1 MYLANGESF
10 ASLGYCFLVGINTI
24 QDIVHESGKA
34 IWKVL
39 QPIYVYLAVPAS
51 EEWLRIADEFSSICK
66 MPNWIGSIDVK
77 HCHIKSPPNAG
88 SLYFNYKSSHSINL
102 LGVSAANCC
111 FTLIDMGVHCENDS
125 DVFGNSS
132 LERVF
137 SSGDFIVLLIRNTP
151 GTSVSIEL
159 YFVGDEAFPPKPNL
173 RLLQGENSILQKNI
187 FSGHLYSTRRTTEC
201 AFGLSD

>member
-1 MYLANGESF
+1 M
-10 ASLGYCFLVGINTI
+10 
-24 QDIVHESGKA
+24 
-34 IWKVL
+34 
-39 QPIYVYLAVPAS
+39 

-77 HCHIKSPPNAG
+77 HCRIKSPPNAG
-88 SLYFNYKSSHSINL
+88 SFYFNYKSSHSINL

-132 LERVF
+132 LEREF
-137 SSGDFIVLLIRNTP
+137 SSGDFIVLLIRNIS
-151 GTSVSIEL
+151 GTSISIEL

-173 RLLQGENSILQKNI
+173 RPLQGENSILQKAYSVVI
-187 FSGHLYSTRRTTEC
+187 FIVQGEQLNALLDFLTTN
-201 AFGLSD
+201 FGIFQNPVLKPMWK